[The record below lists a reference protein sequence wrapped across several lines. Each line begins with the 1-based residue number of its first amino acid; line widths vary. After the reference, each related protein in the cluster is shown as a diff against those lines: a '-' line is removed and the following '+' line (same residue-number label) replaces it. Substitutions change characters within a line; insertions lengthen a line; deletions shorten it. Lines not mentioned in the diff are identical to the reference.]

1 MIRDLYNVRLQ
12 SVEGVSTPLTDD
24 EEQRMR
30 AMLFGE
36 LGNEIAD
43 RGWVR
48 FPAYEPEDRHAADRR
63 SAPPQ
68 LSLGAAGVRRGRR
81 PVQAEALSRRVRDAV
96 GGPDLPPTAYGID
109 RVDRVSSIRSALLK
123 TAYGELALKSSDMVD
138 VTPANHRHSSIWFA

>member
-12 SVEGVSTPLTDD
+12 SVEGGSTPLTDD

-48 FPAYEPEDRHAADRR
+48 FPAYSPEDRRRLIDVAHRLSSHWGHQVFVEAEDQCRLKLYLAGYGTR
-63 SAPPQ
+63 SADPTF
-68 LSLGAAGVRRGRR
+68 RR
-81 PVQAEALSRRVRDAV
+81 PRTRST
-96 GGPDLPPTAYGID
+96 GWTA
-109 RVDRVSSIRSALLK
+109 
-123 TAYGELALKSSDMVD
+123 
-138 VTPANHRHSSIWFA
+138 

>member
-12 SVEGVSTPLTDD
+12 SVEGGSTPLTDD

-48 FPAYEPEDRHAADRR
+48 FPAYSPEDRRR
-63 SAPPQ
+63 LIDVAHRLSSQWGTRCSSRPKTSA
-68 LSLGAAGVRRGRR
+68 G
-81 PVQAEALSRRVRDAV
+81 
-96 GGPDLPPTAYGID
+96 
-109 RVDRVSSIRSALLK
+109 
-123 TAYGELALKSSDMVD
+123 
-138 VTPANHRHSSIWFA
+138 

>member
-12 SVEGVSTPLTDD
+12 SVEGGSTPLTDD

-48 FPAYEPEDRHAADRR
+48 FPAYSPEDRHAADRR

-68 LSLGAAGVRRGRR
+68 LSMGHQVFVEAEDQCRLKLYLAGYGTRSADPTFRR
-81 PVQAEALSRRVRDAV
+81 PRTRST
-96 GGPDLPPTAYGID
+96 GWTA
-109 RVDRVSSIRSALLK
+109 
-123 TAYGELALKSSDMVD
+123 
-138 VTPANHRHSSIWFA
+138 